1 MSYTPSVTYVV
12 KQHVSKNVVV
22 NRNIKR
28 DWLWPVSFFTKNFFR
43 ITLRYRLTYEW
54 IFMYYGYKKK

>member
-22 NRNIKR
+22 NRNTKR
-28 DWLWPVSFFTKNFFR
+28 DWLRPVSFF
-43 ITLRYRLTYEW
+43 I
-54 IFMYYGYKKK
+54 